1 MAKSSKKSN
10 IILIIP
16 TLIYLNIMTF
26 FPIAYLVYLSFLKWN
41 LFEHKGTFVGLQNF
55 IQLLSPGSLFY
66 QSLSITLLF
75 AISATFSE
83 FLFGLGVAL
92 LLNRENIIAKIIRG
106 ILIVPLMMAPVL
118 IDMIWKY
125 LYNPVL
131 GPLTYFANMMGIMQP
146 NFLDSEPNVFFS
158 LIAVD
163 IWQYGPFM
171 VLIILSG
178 LLSLPKE
185 QFEAAAIDGANS
197 FTQFRYIILPL
208 LKPILSI
215 AILFRFVDSMKVFNK
230 IYILTAGGPGR
241 ATETLS
247 YHIFYYSLGFTYD
260 VGYGAAV
267 SILFLIV
274 VLFMT
279 LVFMRA
285 FMKDMFVKGRVQ

>member
-1 MAKSSKKSN
+1 
-10 IILIIP
+10 
-16 TLIYLNIMTF
+16 MTF
-26 FPIAYLVYLSFLKWN
+26 FPLAYLVYLAFLKWN
-41 LFEHKGTFVGLQNF
+41 LFEQKGTFVGLQNF

-66 QSLSITLLF
+66 QSLSVTLLF
-75 AISATFSE
+75 AISATVSE
-83 FLFGLGVAL
+83 LLFGLGVAL
-92 LLNRENIIAKIIRG
+92 LLNRENIIARIIRG
-106 ILIVPLMMAPVL
+106 VLIIPLMMTPVL

-131 GPLTYFANMMGIMQP
+131 GPLTYIANLLGIMQP
-146 NFLDSEPNVFFS
+146 NFLDAEPNVFFS

-163 IWQYGPFM
+163 IWQWGPFM

-185 QFEAAAIDGANS
+185 QFEAAEIDGA
-197 FTQFRYIILPL
+197 TAWAQFRYIIIPL
-208 LKPILSI
+208 LKPIISI

-267 SILFLIV
+267 SILFLIF
-274 VLFMT
+274 VLIISLAFMH
-279 LVFMRA
+279 VFMRNI
-285 FMKDMFVKGRVQ
+285 FEKR

>member
-1 MAKSSKKSN
+1 MARNSYRTS
-10 IILIIP
+10 IILILP
-16 TLIYLNIMTF
+16 TIIYLNLMTF
-26 FPIAYLVYLSFLKWN
+26 FPLAYLVYLAFLKWN
-41 LFEHKGTFVGLQNF
+41 LFEQKGTFVGLQNF

-66 QSLSITLLF
+66 QSLSVTLLF
-75 AISATFSE
+75 AISATVSE
-83 FLFGLGVAL
+83 LLFGLGVAL
-92 LLNRENIIAKIIRG
+92 LLNRENIIARIIRG
-106 ILIVPLMMAPVL
+106 VLIIPLMMTPVL

-131 GPLTYFANMMGIMQP
+131 GPLTYIANLLGIMQP
-146 NFLDSEPNVFFS
+146 NFLDAEPNVFFS

-163 IWQYGPFM
+163 IWQWGPFM

-185 QFEAAAIDGANS
+185 QFEAAEIDGA
-197 FTQFRYIILPL
+197 TAWAQFRYIIIPL
-208 LKPILSI
+208 LKPIISI

-267 SILFLIV
+267 SILFLIF
-274 VLFMT
+274 VLIISLAFMH
-279 LVFMRA
+279 VFMRNI
-285 FMKDMFVKGRVQ
+285 FEKR

>member
-1 MAKSSKKSN
+1 MAKNSN
-10 IILIIP
+10 RTSIILILP

-41 LFEHKGTFVGLQNF
+41 LFEQKGTFIGLQNF
-55 IQLLSPGSLFY
+55 IQLISPNSLFY
-66 QSLSITLLF
+66 QSLFVTLLF

-83 FLFGLGVAL
+83 FLFGLGIAL
-92 LLNRENIIAKIIRG
+92 LLNRENIIARIIRG
-106 ILIVPLMMAPVL
+106 ILIMPLMMAPVL

-131 GPLTYFANMMGIMQP
+131 GPLTYIANIIGIMQP
-146 NFLDSEPNVFFS
+146 NFLDTEPNVFFS

-163 IWQYGPFM
+163 IWQWGPFM
-171 VLIILSG
+171 VLIMLSG

-185 QFEAAAIDGANS
+185 QFEAAAIDGANAVA
-197 FTQFRYIILPL
+197 QFRYIIIPL

-274 VLFMT
+274 VLFIS
-279 LVFMRA
+279 LVFMRVL
-285 FMKDMFVKGRVQ
+285 MQNIFVKK